1 MIDITCS
8 CGDFKYCQYMY
19 KDLQKCVVEIGGMD
33 IYNEI
38 HITNEIVW
46 LDHESNE
53 GHLHH

>member
-1 MIDITCS
+1 M
-8 CGDFKYCQYMY
+8 DFKYCQYMY
-19 KDLQKCVVEIGGMD
+19 KDLQKCVVEIGGID

-46 LDHESNE
+46 LDRESNE

>member
-1 MIDITCS
+1 
-8 CGDFKYCQYMY
+8 MY
-19 KDLQKCVVEIGGMD
+19 KNLQKCVVEIGGMD

-46 LDHESNE
+46 LDHEWNE